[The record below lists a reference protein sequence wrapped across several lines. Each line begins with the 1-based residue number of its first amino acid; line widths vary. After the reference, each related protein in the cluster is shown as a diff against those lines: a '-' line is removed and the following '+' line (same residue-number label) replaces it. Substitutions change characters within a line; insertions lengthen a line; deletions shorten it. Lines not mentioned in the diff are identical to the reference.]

1 MRKFLVSSIIL
12 MAVIALPMYAQAGH
26 HGHAG
31 ADGFRGHHGFRGHN
45 GFRGDHHFRRQ
56 PFFAW
61 DTGIGW
67 MDPEE
72 VVVIPQFAV
81 ASPVAAPPADPK
93 FVFPPTPSS
102 PRPDG
107 LHTVIVQRGSQI
119 EVQSFPTTR

>member
-1 MRKFLVSSIIL
+1 MRKFLVSSIL
-12 MAVIALPMYAQAGH
+12 MAVMALPLHAQAGRD
-26 HGHAG
+26 GHAG
-31 ADGFRGHHGFRGHN
+31 AHGLRGHHGFRGGHR
-45 GFRGDHHFRRQ
+45 FLRQ

-72 VVVIPQFAV
+72 VMVIPQFAA
-81 ASPVAAPPADPK
+81 ASPVAVPPPDPK
-93 FVFPPTPSS
+93 FVFPPAPSS
-102 PRPDG
+102 PSPDG

>member
-1 MRKFLVSSIIL
+1 MRKFLVSSTLI
-12 MAVIALPMYAQAGH
+12 AVIALPMYSQAGH
-26 HGHAG
+26 RGHAG
-31 ADGFRGHHGFRGHN
+31 AHGFRGDH
-45 GFRGDHHFRRQ
+45 GVRGGHHFRRQ
-56 PFFAW
+56 PFFAS

-93 FVFPPTPSS
+93 FVFPPTRSS
-102 PRPDG
+102 PSPDG